1 MSDVS
6 NDMSDATSSSS
17 LGSKAKSKGKGKAK
31 ASPAVPKPPAKQSSL
46 AGFSAGSAAATS
58 RPMLKTASSGSG
70 NIGNIKTAAETA
82 REVSFTRSV
91 SLLKRA
97 GRAHSCELW
106 SEKGGACILR
116 QFI

>member
-17 LGSKAKSKGKGKAK
+17 LGPKAKPKGKGKAK
-31 ASPAVPKPPAKQSSL
+31 ASPALPKPAAKQSSL

-82 REVSFTRSV
+82 REVSFPNFARNQPSQEARRV
-91 SLLKRA
+91 LYC
-97 GRAHSCELW
+97 GV
-106 SEKGGACILR
+106 
-116 QFI
+116 